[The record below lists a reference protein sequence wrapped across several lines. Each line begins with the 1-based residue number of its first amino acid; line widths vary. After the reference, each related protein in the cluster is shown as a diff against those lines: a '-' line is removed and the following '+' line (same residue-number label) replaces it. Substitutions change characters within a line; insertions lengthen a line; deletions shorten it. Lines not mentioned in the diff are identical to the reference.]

1 VIRRGRGL
9 VVAAAGLLVGL
20 TACVAPADEAADGGA
35 GATSGEASGAQASPD
50 ATPAAAAADP
60 VDACQE
66 PVAGF
71 AVTVDAD
78 GEPLPDRAP
87 PSDAEAGEDPR
98 ELLGPST
105 ATVDQTVFPV
115 AGDVEPALPVTVNSC
130 DGETVVIDDASRILA
145 VDLYGTLAE
154 IVFSLDLGDNVVGRD
169 ASTGFPQAADL
180 PLVTPGGHDM
190 NAEAI
195 LELDPTVVLTDA
207 SVGPPE
213 VQQQLR
219 DAGIPV
225 VFFDD
230 ARDLDRIPSQIRAV
244 AGALGVP
251 EAGEALVERTSGE
264 IADALALAPAGADPL
279 RIAFLYTRGGM
290 VQLLAGPGSGADAM
304 IRSIGAVD
312 VGTDIGLE
320 RPFTQITSEAL
331 IEAAPDVIIMMTK
344 GLESIGGVDGM
355 LELPGVAQTP
365 AGEKLRVVD
374 MADSVLLSFGP
385 RTGRTIEALAH
396 AVYQP

>member
-1 VIRRGRGL
+1 MT
-9 VVAAAGLLVGL
+9 AAAALVAL
-20 TACVAPADEAADGGA
+20 TACVAPAAENGA
-35 GATSGEASGAQASPD
+35 GD
-50 ATPAAAAADP
+50 DAAAQVSSDRTTAATAAGP
-60 VDACQE
+60 VDACRE
-66 PVAGF
+66 PVQGF
-71 AVTVDAD
+71 AVTVDANGD
-78 GEPLPDRAP
+78 PLPDR
-87 PSDAEAGEDPR
+87 PSPTGTAAEDPR
-98 ELLGPST
+98 TILGPST
-105 ATVDQTVFPV
+105 ATVDETVVPV
-115 AGDVEPALPVTVNSC
+115 ADDAEPALPVTVNSC
-130 DGETVVIDDASRILA
+130 DGETVVVDDASRILA

-154 IVFSLDLGDNVVGRD
+154 IVFSLGLGDRVVGRD

-195 LELDPTVVLTDA
+195 LALDPTVVLTDA

-225 VFFDD
+225 IFFDD
-230 ARDLDRIPSQIRAV
+230 SRDLDRIPSQIRAV

-264 IADALALAPAGADPL
+264 IADALALAPAGAEPL

-304 IRSIGAVD
+304 IRAVGAVD
-312 VGTDIGLE
+312 VGTDLGLD

-355 LELPGVAQTP
+355 LKLPGVAQTP

-374 MADSVLLSFGP
+374 MEDSVLLSFGP

>member
-1 VIRRGRGL
+1 
-9 VVAAAGLLVGL
+9 
-20 TACVAPADEAADGGA
+20 VAPADEAADGA
-35 GATSGEASGAQASPD
+35 ASGEEPGAQASPD

-66 PVAGF
+66 PVEGF
-71 AVTVDAD
+71 AVTVDAN

-87 PSDAEAGEDPR
+87 ADGEDAGADPR

-115 AGDVEPALPVTVNSC
+115 ADDVEPALPVTVNSC

-154 IVFSLDLGDNVVGRD
+154 IVFSLGLGDHVVGRD

-251 EAGEALVERTSGE
+251 EAGEQLVERTSGE

-304 IRSIGAVD
+304 IRAIGAVD
-312 VGTDIGLE
+312 VGTDIGLD

-355 LELPGVAQTP
+355 LKLPGVAQTP

>member
-1 VIRRGRGL
+1 M
-9 VVAAAGLLVGL
+9 
-20 TACVAPADEAADGGA
+20 T
-35 GATSGEASGAQASPD
+35 
-50 ATPAAAAADP
+50 
-60 VDACQE
+60 
-66 PVAGF
+66 GF
-71 AVTVDAD
+71 GVTVDAD
-78 GEPLPDRAP
+78 GEPLPPRA
-87 PSDAEAGEDPR
+87 SASAGTEGTAEDPR
-98 ELLGPST
+98 SILGPST
-105 ATVDQTVFPV
+105 AIVDQTVNPV
-115 AGDVEPALPVTVNSC
+115 AEDVEPALPVTVHSC
-130 DGETVVIDDASRILA
+130 DGETVVVDDASRILA

-154 IVFSLDLGDNVVGRD
+154 IVFSLGLGDHVVGRD

-219 DAGIPV
+219 DAGIPMI
-225 VFFDD
+225 FFDD

-244 AGALGVP
+244 AAALGVP
-251 EAGEALVERTSGE
+251 EAGEQLVERTSGE
-264 IADALALAPAGADPL
+264 IADALALAPTGADPL

-304 IRSIGAVD
+304 IRAVGAID
-312 VGTDIGLE
+312 VGTDIGLD

-355 LELPGVAQTP
+355 LRLPGVAQTP

>member
-1 VIRRGRGL
+1 M
-9 VVAAAGLLVGL
+9 AAGLLFGA
-20 TACVAPADEAADGGA
+20 TACVAAEDDAADGG
-35 GATSGEASGAQASPD
+35 TD
-50 ATPAAAAADP
+50 ARLSSQSTPADPAADA
-60 VDACQE
+60 VNACQE
-66 PVAGF
+66 PVPGF
-71 AVTVDAD
+71 GVTVDAD
-78 GEPLPDRAP
+78 GEPLPPR
-87 PSDAEAGEDPR
+87 PSASAGSEAVDPAADPR
-98 ELLGPST
+98 AVLGPST
-105 ATVDQTVFPV
+105 AVVDQTVTPV
-115 AGDVEPALPVTVNSC
+115 ADDVSPALPVTVESC
-130 DGETVVIDDASRILA
+130 DGETVVVDDASRILA

-154 IVFSLDLGDNVVGRD
+154 IVFSLGLGDNVVGRD

-180 PLVTPGGHDM
+180 PVVTPGGHDM
-190 NAEAI
+190 SAEAI
-195 LELDPTVVLTDA
+195 LELNPTVVLTDA

-225 VFFDD
+225 IFFDD

-251 EAGEALVERTSGE
+251 EAGEQLVERTSGE

-304 IRSIGAVD
+304 IRAVGAVD
-312 VGTDIGLE
+312 VGTDIGLD

-355 LELPGVAQTP
+355 LRLPGVAQTP

>member
-1 VIRRGRGL
+1 M
-9 VVAAAGLLVGL
+9 
-20 TACVAPADEAADGGA
+20 P
-35 GATSGEASGAQASPD
+35 
-50 ATPAAAAADP
+50 
-60 VDACQE
+60 
-66 PVAGF
+66 GF
-71 AVTVDAD
+71 GVTVDAD
-78 GEPLPDRAP
+78 GEPLPARESA
-87 PSDAEAGEDPR
+87 SAEAPDPAADPR
-98 ELLGPST
+98 AILGPST
-105 ATVDQTVFPV
+105 AIVDQTVTPV
-115 AGDVEPALPVTVNSC
+115 ADGVTPALPVTVHSC
-130 DGETVVIDDASRILA
+130 DGETVVVEDASRILA

-154 IVFSLDLGDNVVGRD
+154 IVFSLGLGDHVVGRD
-169 ASTGFPQAADL
+169 ASTGFPQAAGL
-180 PLVTPGGHDM
+180 PLVTPGGHDL
-190 NAEAI
+190 NAEAV
-195 LELDPTVVLTDA
+195 LGLDPTVVLTDA

-225 VFFDD
+225 IFFDD
-230 ARDLDRIPSQIRAV
+230 ARDLDRIPGQIRAV

-251 EAGEALVERTSGE
+251 EAGEQLVERTSGE
-264 IADALALAPAGADPL
+264 IAGALALAPAGADPL

-304 IRSIGAVD
+304 IRAIGAVD
-312 VGTDIGLE
+312 VGTDIGLD

-355 LELPGVAQTP
+355 LRLPGVAQTP

>member
-1 VIRRGRGL
+1 MARWRL
-9 VVAAAGLLVGL
+9 SL
-20 TACVAPADEAADGGA
+20 
-35 GATSGEASGAQASPD
+35 
-50 ATPAAAAADP
+50 AAAAALTLASVAGCVAPEDDAAGTGEATDAQLSSESSPEPAATGP
-60 VDACQE
+60 VDACLD
-66 PVAGF
+66 PVEGF
-71 AVTVDAD
+71 GVTVDGD
-78 GEPLPDRAP
+78 GEPLPEQ
-87 PSDAEAGEDPR
+87 PSDSSSAAATEDPR
-98 ELLGPST
+98 TILGPST
-105 ATVDQTVFPV
+105 AVVDTEVVPV
-115 AGDVEPALPVTVNSC
+115 ADDPEPALPVTVTSC
-130 DGETVVIDDASRILA
+130 DGETVVVEDTSRIIAL
-145 VDLYGTLAE
+145 DLYGTLAE
-154 IVFSLDLGDNVVGRD
+154 IVFSLGLGDHVVGRD
-169 ASTGFPQAADL
+169 TSTGFSAAADL

-195 LELDPTVVLTDA
+195 LELDPTVVLTDT
-207 SVGPPE
+207 SIGPPE

-225 VFFDD
+225 IFFDD
-230 ARDLDRIPSQIRAV
+230 ARDLDRIPSQIHAV
-244 AGALGVP
+244 AGVLGVP
-251 EAGEALVERTSGE
+251 DAGEELVDRTSGE
-264 IADALALAPAGADPL
+264 IAEALAIAPAGADPL

-304 IRSIGAVD
+304 IQSIGAID
-312 VGTDIGLE
+312 VGTDIGLD

-355 LELPGVAQTP
+355 LKLPGVAQTP

-374 MADSVLLSFGP
+374 MADTVLLSFGP

>member
-1 VIRRGRGL
+1 M
-9 VVAAAGLLVGL
+9 
-20 TACVAPADEAADGGA
+20 
-35 GATSGEASGAQASPD
+35 
-50 ATPAAAAADP
+50 
-60 VDACQE
+60 
-66 PVAGF
+66 
-71 AVTVDAD
+71 TVDAD
-78 GEPLPDRAP
+78 GEPLPAR
-87 PSDAEAGEDPR
+87 PSPTASGADGDPR
-98 ELLGPST
+98 ALLGPST
-105 ATVDQTVFPV
+105 AVVDQTVTPV
-115 AGDVEPALPVTVNSC
+115 ADDVTPALPVTVESC
-130 DGETVVIDDASRILA
+130 DGETVVVDDTSRILA

-154 IVFSLDLGDNVVGRD
+154 IVFSLGLGDHVVGRD

-225 VFFDD
+225 IFFDD

-251 EAGEALVERTSGE
+251 QAGEELVERTSGE
-264 IADALALAPAGADPL
+264 IASALALAPSGADPL

-304 IRSIGAVD
+304 IRSIGAID
-312 VGTDIGLE
+312 VGTDIGLD

-355 LELPGVAQTP
+355 LRLPGVAQTP

-396 AVYQP
+396 AVYEP

>member
-1 VIRRGRGL
+1 MS
-9 VVAAAGLLVGL
+9 
-20 TACVAPADEAADGGA
+20 ADG
-35 GATSGEASGAQASPD
+35 T
-50 ATPAAAAADP
+50 TAAAAAEA

-66 PVAGF
+66 PVTGF
-71 AVTVDAD
+71 GVSVDAD
-78 GEPLPDRAP
+78 GEPLPERPTPDD
-87 PSDAEAGEDPR
+87 PSAGGSAEDPR
-98 ELLGPST
+98 EVLGPST
-105 ATVDQTVFPV
+105 ATVDQTVTPV
-115 AGDVEPALPVTVNSC
+115 ADDVEPALPVTVHSC

-154 IVFSLDLGDNVVGRD
+154 IVFSLGLGDRVVGRD
-169 ASTGFPQAADL
+169 ASTGFPQAAEL

-195 LELDPTVVLTDA
+195 LDLDPTVVLTDS

-244 AGALGVP
+244 AGALGVR
-251 EAGEALVERTSGE
+251 EAGEQLVERTSGE

-290 VQLLAGPGSGADAM
+290 VQLLAGPRSGADAM

-312 VGTDIGLE
+312 VGTDIGLD

-331 IEAAPDVIIMMTK
+331 VEAAPDVIIMMTK

-355 LELPGVAQTP
+355 LRLPGVAQTP

>member
-1 VIRRGRGL
+1 MRRRGRGL
-9 VVAAAGLLVGL
+9 VVAVAAGLLFGA
-20 TACVAPADEAADGGA
+20 TACVAPEDDAADGGTDA
-35 GATSGEASGAQASPD
+35 RLSSQSTPGEP
-50 ATPAAAAADP
+50 AADP
-60 VDACQE
+60 VNACQE
-66 PVAGF
+66 PVTGF
-71 AVTVDAD
+71 GVTVDAD
-78 GEPLPDRAP
+78 GEPLPPRA
-87 PSDAEAGEDPR
+87 SASAGTEGTAEDPR
-98 ELLGPST
+98 SILGPST
-105 ATVDQTVFPV
+105 AIVDQTVNPV
-115 AGDVEPALPVTVNSC
+115 AEDVEPALPVTVHSC
-130 DGETVVIDDASRILA
+130 DGETVVVDDASRILA

-154 IVFSLDLGDNVVGRD
+154 IVFSLGLGDHVVGRD

-219 DAGIPV
+219 DAGIPMI
-225 VFFDD
+225 FFDD

-244 AGALGVP
+244 AAALGVP
-251 EAGEALVERTSGE
+251 EAGEQLVERTSGE
-264 IADALALAPAGADPL
+264 IADALALAPTGADPL

-304 IRSIGAVD
+304 IRAVGAID
-312 VGTDIGLE
+312 VGTDIGLD

-355 LELPGVAQTP
+355 LRLPGVAQTP